1 MANTPRNRPALGR
14 GLSSLIVNTTPE
26 QAPALDDSNLVMTPV
41 ESATPVGERMI
52 AIANISANPHQPRR
66 NFEPEHINELA
77 ESIKLQG
84 VLQPLLV
91 TPATGPDGDA
101 GEKFLLIAGERRLRA
116 ATQAGLAEVPCIVR
130 EATPLQMTEWAMIEN
145 LQREDLNAVE
155 LAEAYRD
162 FMDRFKFTQAQV
174 AEKLSVPRATV
185 ANTLRVLD
193 LDDMVQAMLIEGT
206 LSFGHAKVLAGL
218 AGQAGRQRKLAQRV
232 VDQGLTVRQLEG
244 IIATADISAS
254 GDDAPAPKTDGRKKD
269 VDPHIRDLQDQLTR
283 KLGVRVTIKPGK
295 SENAGKLVVDYYS
308 LNDFDRILEVLGV
321 QLES

>member
-26 QAPALDDSNLVMTPV
+26 QAPALDDSNLVMSPA
-41 ESATPVGERMI
+41 ESATPAGERMV
-52 AIANISANPHQPRR
+52 AIASISANPHQPRR
-66 NFEPEHINELA
+66 HFEPEHINELA

-91 TPATGPDGDA
+91 TPATDGSE
-101 GEKFLLIAGERRLRA
+101 GFLLIAGERRLRA

-130 EATPLQMTEWAMIEN
+130 DATPLQMTEWAMIEN

-162 FMDRFKFTQAQV
+162 FMDRFKLTQAQV
-174 AEKLSVPRATV
+174 AEKLSIPRTTV
-185 ANTLRVLD
+185 ANTLRVID
-193 LDDMVQAMLIEGT
+193 LDDMVQAMLIEGV

-244 IIATADISAS
+244 IIATADIHSA
-254 GDDAPAPKTDGRKKD
+254 GDDAPAPKPDGRKKD

-308 LNDFDRILEVLGV
+308 LNDFDRILEALGV

>member
-26 QAPALDDSNLVMTPV
+26 QAPALDDSNLVMSPA
-41 ESATPVGERMI
+41 ESATPAGERMV
-52 AIANISANPHQPRR
+52 AIASISANPHQPRR
-66 NFEPEHINELA
+66 HFEPEHINELA

-91 TPATGPDGDA
+91 TPATDGSE
-101 GEKFLLIAGERRLRA
+101 GFLLIAGERRLRA

-130 EATPLQMTEWAMIEN
+130 DATPLQMTEWAMIEN

-162 FMDRFKFTQAQV
+162 FMDRFKLTQAQV

-193 LDDMVQAMLIEGT
+193 LDDMVQAMLIEGA

-218 AGQAGRQRKLAQRV
+218 AGQAARQRKLAQRV

-254 GDDAPAPKTDGRKKD
+254 GDDAPAPKPDGRKKD

-295 SENAGKLVVDYYS
+295 AENAGKLVVDYYS
-308 LNDFDRILEVLGV
+308 LNDFDRILEALGV